1 MQILRVVHTKFDIFV
16 LISYPLKDV
25 RVYAYCFRTRNAFVS
40 LLYTTDMDIIYK
52 TILDH
57 MVSILVFFGSCF
69 CDVKLSYFILIS
81 DYSGDA
87 LYLRM

>member
-1 MQILRVVHTKFDIFV
+1 MQILRIVHTKFDIFV

-52 TILDH
+52 TLTILDQI
-57 MVSILVFFGSCF
+57 VSILVFFGSCF
-69 CDVKLSYFILIS
+69 CD
-81 DYSGDA
+81 A
-87 LYLRM
+87 